1 MFESEFPAKRGTC
14 SSNAK
19 NIRMKVTVENL
30 FRAESSWYSNDFI
43 WLSCDLYFFF
53 FFLHMSKIRLRYT
66 IYTSVCACMKSRT
79 S

>member
-53 FFLHMSKIRLRYT
+53 FFCTCPRYAYVIQYIR
-66 IYTSVCACMKSRT
+66 ACVLI
-79 S
+79 

>member
-53 FFLHMSKIRLRYT
+53 FFFCTCPRYAYVIQYIR
-66 IYTSVCACMKSRT
+66 ACVLI
-79 S
+79 